1 MILDRE
7 TKVELGIVYTRAPTG
22 YWVRL
27 YTLDDG
33 REITCNELAL
43 RLGSSII
50 CARARLNS
58 TTDPKHVFRSV
69 RQLVHKGDDYVD
81 TRDLMDSK
89 TWYSDPL
96 VKLMLKSI

>member
-1 MILDRE
+1 MIMDRE
-7 TKVELGIVYTRAPTG
+7 TKVELGIVYTRSPTG

-27 YTLDDG
+27 YKLDDG

-58 TTDPKHVFRSV
+58 TSDPKHVFRSV

-81 TRDLMDSK
+81 VKDLMDSK
-89 TWYSDPL
+89 NWYRDTM

>member
-1 MILDRE
+1 MDRE
-7 TKVELGIVYTRAPTG
+7 TKVELGIVYTRSPTG

-27 YTLDDG
+27 YKLDDG

-58 TTDPKHVFRSV
+58 TSDPKHVFRSV

-81 TRDLMDSK
+81 VKDLMDSK
-89 TWYSDPL
+89 NWYRDTM

>member
-1 MILDRE
+1 MDRE

-50 CARARLNS
+50 CARARLNTS
-58 TTDPKHVFRSV
+58 TNPKHVFRSV
-69 RQLVHKGDDYVD
+69 RELVHKGDDYVD
-81 TRDLMDSK
+81 TKSWIKSRD
-89 TWYSDPL
+89 WYTDPF